1 MLALRTAYSAVF
13 FFQLSAADFLR
24 VLAPKMNLSLAKLI
38 PGKKPQFLTTSTG

>member
-24 VLAPKMNLSLAKLI
+24 VLALRAKSVHKLI
-38 PGKKPQFLTTSTG
+38 F